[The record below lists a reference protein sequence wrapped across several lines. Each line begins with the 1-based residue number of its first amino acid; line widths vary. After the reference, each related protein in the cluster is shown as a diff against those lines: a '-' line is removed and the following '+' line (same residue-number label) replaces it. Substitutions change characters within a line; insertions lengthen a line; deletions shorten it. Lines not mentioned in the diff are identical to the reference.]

1 MKNSTPDRYKDTDLG
16 SFCQKEAESELSS
29 PATTP
34 SEVGPRLPPTF
45 HDNQEA
51 KPPAVPLQPPSASDE
66 QEVLAVKQ
74 KTIEQIVLDVWD
86 KNKELFIS
94 KGAGF
99 RKDFT
104 IKVLERLV
112 PLEYREHLNYENIEA
127 ALPFICSVEDPNRSL
142 RILIQKGRLSL
153 PKELQEKTAKAER
166 LYHDYYSPTNDQ
178 DNPDGNNHSE
188 GKGDVS

>member
-1 MKNSTPDRYKDTDLG
+1 MKYEDTDLG
-16 SFCQKEAESELSS
+16 SFCQKEAQSELCMPPRPS
-29 PATTP
+29 P
-34 SEVGPRLPPTF
+34 ELGPRLPPRF
-45 HDNQEA
+45 HCNQEA
-51 KPPAVPLQPPSASDE
+51 KPPTVPLQPPSASDE

-86 KNKELFIS
+86 KNKELLIS

-112 PLEYREHLNYENIEA
+112 PPE
-127 ALPFICSVEDPNRSL
+127 S
-142 RILIQKGRLSL
+142 
-153 PKELQEKTAKAER
+153 ER

-178 DNPDGNNHSE
+178 NRPDETNDSK
-188 GKGDVS
+188 GKGEAL

>member
-1 MKNSTPDRYKDTDLG
+1 MKNSTPDGYKDADLG
-16 SFCQKEAESELSS
+16 SFCQKKAESELSS
-29 PATTP
+29 PPTTP

-45 HDNQEA
+45 RDNQEA

-86 KNKELFIS
+86 KNKELFIT

-112 PLEYREHLNYENIEA
+112 PPEFRKNLNYETIESV
-127 ALPFICSVEDPNRSL
+127 LPFLCCFEDPNRVL
-142 RILIQKGRLSL
+142 RAMVERGRITL
-153 PKELQEKTAKAER
+153 PKKLLEKRARTEK
-166 LYHDYYSPTNDQ
+166 LYHDYYSPTNEQ
-178 DNPDGNNHSE
+178 DNPDENNDTE